1 MKIRKSL
8 LTVIILIIL
17 TLTSCSKIENKND
30 VVINLFDMQRANN
43 IAKDYLNNIISGDFN
58 AASNLLSEDLLK
70 SNNNISEGVSK
81 IISFKSDE
89 SIEGNNY
96 GYFIYNIVRSS
107 EVEPK
112 SDLENITFK
121 VKKQNNEY
129 KIDEIKSKSE
139 KEIYTNGTG
148 LRVIG
153 EDGGKSSLIVTL
165 NNLPKDAYLRDN
177 KIMLY
182 KDIVPKDE
190 FGKICLSFTG
200 KRIAIT
206 TTNNK
211 DSYICIAYIDEA
223 LMASAQPGGQSGGSG
238 ANIDT
243 SNIDTLE
250 DVLEKPIAQKI
261 VDVDLLKDSKI
272 DKLVFSEKEDLLQV
286 TYNNKYN
293 KDRIRI
299 YKGDDGSLV
308 QTELDSMFP
317 EDKYNLTNGKFDE
330 EVFKFKV
337 TTFEGEED
345 ELSGE
350 YILDLRNLEIN
361 KL

>member
-1 MKIRKSL
+1 LKIRKSL

-139 KEIYTNGTG
+139 KEIYTNGIG

-153 EDGGKSSLIVTL
+153 EDGGNFFTQ
-165 NNLPKDAYLRDN
+165 RDN
-177 KIMLY
+177 SFIASGKFWANNHVHIVQPILC
-182 KDIVPKDE
+182 DIRYLKYFLDSCDLALMGLITGIGVPKLNQE
-190 FGKICLSFTG
+190 NMNKILIPIPPIKEQVRMS
-200 KRIAIT
+200 
-206 TTNNK
+206 
-211 DSYICIAYIDEA
+211 
-223 LMASAQPGGQSGGSG
+223 L
-238 ANIDT
+238 NIKELYSVI
-243 SNIDTLE
+243 SNI
-250 DVLEKPIAQKI
+250 EK
-261 VDVDLLKDSKI
+261 
-272 DKLVFSEKEDLLQV
+272 
-286 TYNNKYN
+286 
-293 KDRIRI
+293 
-299 YKGDDGSLV
+299 SL
-308 QTELDSMFP
+308 
-317 EDKYNLTNGKFDE
+317 N
-330 EVFKFKV
+330 
-337 TTFEGEED
+337 
-345 ELSGE
+345 
-350 YILDLRNLEIN
+350 
-361 KL
+361 